1 LIGCKYARCDPNR
14 YNTCFPAGL
23 HILRGITKMDYPSVA
38 AKIKLLLSPLDS
50 NLHQIRPIDMVGTKS
65 ANFEKMVDFD

>member
-1 LIGCKYARCDPNR
+1 
-14 YNTCFPAGL
+14 
-23 HILRGITKMDYPSVA
+23 MDYPSVA